1 MQEELQVEG
10 YKEVMKCR
18 KNKILSFIL
27 NLKFACGCCADCTLN
42 MTHSQG
48 QKRFDQNSILKTRNT
63 RVEHYCMN
71 ITVHSTCSLQQ
82 RKISNKLHKVH
93 FLTGSQFGTK
103 CIMVFIQYLSMNL
116 RRSSFLVLHFFTKT
130 EPVTW
135 HQNPQDHN
143 SHEHALENTSVHLAC
158 NTYTCQMFSV
168 LEKLMS
174 SLSVTSGQQNKV
186 KMSLWEHVWCKMW
199 NPKLPGVVLSCA
211 GTRAEVQPWITR
223 LTGSDWV
230 ELCRTLERTFV
241 KNTVQASSFFTH
253 TH

>member
-1 MQEELQVEG
+1 MHHG
-10 YKEVMKCR
+10 IY
-18 KNKILSFIL
+18 
-27 NLKFACGCCADCTLN
+27 T
-42 MTHSQG
+42 
-48 QKRFDQNSILKTRNT
+48 
-63 RVEHYCMN
+63 
-71 ITVHSTCSLQQ
+71 
-82 RKISNKLHKVH
+82 
-93 FLTGSQFGTK
+93 
-103 CIMVFIQYLSMNL
+103 VFIYEPSPVFFF
-116 RRSSFLVLHFFTKT
+116 SFYLHFFTKT

-168 LEKLMS
+168 LEKIMS

-241 KNTVQASSFFTH
+241 KNTVQASSFFSH
-253 TH
+253 THINVVMQRSGTRLDLGCIAVDFCLCIDLHWVWFQ